1 MLRLELAPAPRL
13 ANTANTANTASAG
26 RAAAAA
32 PRSGLVDALKLVASQ
47 LIVWHHIVRY
57 SPMAEQLAPAWPRL
71 RTFLADDARAA
82 VQVFL
87 VIGGYLAAQG
97 LSQRARSVPRAL
109 LERYLRLV
117 PMFAVALLCV
127 LAASALLPRGR
138 WPDWVTPW
146 PTPGA
151 FVAQLLLLHDVLGL
165 PSLSAGAWY
174 VAIDFQLCALLT
186 MAAALLR
193 RDAGQPPWRTPLP
206 WLVAALSLLSL
217 WRFNRDPALEAWAPY
232 FFGAYGLGALAAWS
246 RHSRTMAALF
256 AAVCA
261 LQLLD
266 AWLEPRP
273 RVLVACACAIALATL
288 ASRGR
293 ARPVPA
299 LGRWSDASYG
309 VFVIHYAVIVA
320 TSALWLRL
328 GGSPSAAAA
337 WLALLLTWAAS
348 LGAGAALHRHVGG
361 PAAKAGLRRAAAV
374 RVWCQSR
381 RSSTSRA
388 AKTSSTPPLPR

>member
-1 MLRLELAPAPRL
+1 M
-13 ANTANTANTASAG
+13 

-32 PRSGLVDALKLVASQ
+32 PRALLVDLLKLVAAQ
-47 LIVWHHIVRY
+47 LIVWHHIVLY
-57 SPMAEQLAPAWPRL
+57 TPMAEKLAPAWPRL
-71 RTFLADDARAA
+71 SAFLADEARAV
-82 VQVFL
+82 VQIFL

-174 VAIDFQLCALLT
+174 VAIDFQLFALLT
-186 MAAALLR
+186 IAAALLR
-193 RDAGQPPWRTPLP
+193 RGAGQPPWRTPLP
-206 WLVAALSLLSL
+206 WLVAALCLASL
-217 WRFNRDPALEAWAPY
+217 WRFNRDPALDAWAPY
-232 FFGAYGLGALAAWS
+232 FFGTYGLGVLAAWS
-246 RHSRTMAALF
+246 RRSRTMAALF

-273 RVLVACACAIALATL
+273 RVLIAIACAIALAAL
-288 ASRGR
+288 GSRGP
-293 ARPVPA
+293 ARPGPA
-299 LGRWSDASYG
+299 VRALARCSDASYG
-309 VFVIHYAVIVA
+309 VFVIHFAVIIA
-320 TSALWLRL
+320 ASALWLRL
-328 GGSPSAAAA
+328 AGGSPVAAM
-337 WLALLLTWAAS
+337 WLLLATWAAS
-348 LGAGAALHRHVGG
+348 LGAGAVLHRRVGV
-361 PAAKAGLRRAAAV
+361 PAAQAGQHCAAAL
-374 RVWCQSR
+374 RAWPTLRWWPQSR

-388 AKTSSTPPLPR
+388 ARPSSTAPLPR